1 MTLPVFAK
9 KVKKLASFQLFNL
22 KLLINGESSRGFNK
36 FKKHYKLKGELGRGG
51 FGIVYRAVRVSDEL
65 PVAVKF
71 IDRRTVRE
79 WGKINEEQVPMEIC
93 MLAKCSKIRGVI
105 RLIDWYSIP
114 EGYLIV
120 MERPYPCVDMFDFIK
135 GQQKLD
141 EEVSSCELC

>member
-36 FKKHYKLKGELGRGG
+36 FKKHYRLKCELGRGG
-51 FGIVYRAVRVSDEL
+51 FGIVYRAIRVADEL

-79 WGKINEEQVPMEIC
+79 WGKINDEHLPMEIC
-93 MLAKCSKIRGVI
+93 MLAKCSKIRGEHFSPL
-105 RLIDWYSIP
+105 RQT
-114 EGYLIV
+114 
-120 MERPYPCVDMFDFIK
+120 RPS
-135 GQQKLD
+135 
-141 EEVSSCELC
+141 ETN